1 MGATSDAAI
10 RTGAAEFLHPSEDV
24 IATLVVSVRG
34 HQQTRAGGV
43 AGIVGGARAGRA
55 RKAAEGAGIE
65 LASPMALVLTSRRL
79 LTFETGRGGNVKAML
94 NELVLQ
100 EVGGLTVRRVGL
112 GASLTLTLRDTE
124 IALESRVGVSRDFA
138 EVLAQARAAVA

>member
-1 MGATSDAAI
+1 
-10 RTGAAEFLHPSEDV
+10 
-24 IATLVVSVRG
+24 
-34 HQQTRAGGV
+34 
-43 AGIVGGARAGRA
+43 
-55 RKAAEGAGIE
+55 
-65 LASPMALVLTSRRL
+65 
-79 LTFETGRGGNVKAML
+79 ML